1 MFFPLL
7 VSRMGWFSFLGKNKQ
22 DPQEPEGAYVARTEE
37 PKVAAERSRSKRGS
51 KGGHEAVDPVLP
63 EKKRARRRLVGAIAL
78 ALAVIIGL
86 PMVLDSEP
94 KPLSGD
100 IAIEIP
106 SKDKPYSAGSSKV
119 PVEQSLD
126 PNETLVDPGK
136 PGKPS
141 ANASASASVSAT
153 ANIAAKPSATP
164 QPSTPLAVTPAANSQ
179 IAALTKP
186 PVASTA
192 PITPAKPETSPPAK
206 PESKPEPKPPVKPET
221 KPESKPEH
229 KPPVQTELKPENKPE
244 HKPETKPVTKPTPE
258 PKPATK
264 PTPEPRT
271 AKPATSPE
279 SDDASRAQAILE
291 GKPEPKTAESKAAD
305 SKTEAKPKKYV
316 LQVAALATQEKID
329 ELQGKLRDAG
339 ISSHTQKVAVE
350 GGTRTRIRVG
360 PFADKDEA
368 LKMRERLARLGLNG
382 TLIPQ

>member
-136 PGKPS
+136 PS
-141 ANASASASVSAT
+141 ASAAAQGVASAS
-153 ANIAAKPSATP
+153 ANIAAKPIATP
-164 QPSTPLAVTPAANSQ
+164 HPSTAPALTPAANIQ
-179 IAALTKP
+179 IAAPTKP

-206 PESKPEPKPPVKPET
+206 PD
-221 KPESKPEH
+221 SKPEH
-229 KPPVQTELKPENKPE
+229 KPPVQTEHKPEHKPEN
-244 HKPETKPVTKPTPE
+244 KPETKPVTKPTPE
-258 PKPATK
+258 PKPVAK
-264 PTPEPRT
+264 PSPEPRT
-271 AKPATSPE
+271 AKPAAPPE

-291 GKPEPKTAESKAAD
+291 GKPESKAAD

-316 LQVAALATQEKID
+316 LQVAALASQEKID

-368 LKMRERLARLGLNG
+368 LKMRERLVRLGLNG
-382 TLIPQ
+382 SLIAQ